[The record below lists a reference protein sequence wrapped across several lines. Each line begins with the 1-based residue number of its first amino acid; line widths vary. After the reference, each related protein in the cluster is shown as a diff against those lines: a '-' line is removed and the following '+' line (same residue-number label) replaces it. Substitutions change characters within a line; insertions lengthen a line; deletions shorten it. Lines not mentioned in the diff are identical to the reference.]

1 MLSAP
6 LLPARIPRPIT
17 DKRLAQAHAVE
28 EFFEALLGDLY
39 QDMRSGA
46 VMLARNYDV
55 LERICQPRA
64 VVRVGKRAT
73 RRGIV
78 ALPRIRKPEPVT
90 DARLELAFAAER
102 LLDAILE
109 DLFQDVISGA
119 PVVSRKYRL
128 LWLHKPPSAVTPA
141 LRCAVG

>member
-6 LLPARIPRPIT
+6 LHPARIPRPIT

-46 VMLARNYDV
+46 VMLARNYDI
-55 LERICQPRA
+55 LERVCQARA
-64 VVRVGKRAT
+64 VVRVGKHDACRS
-73 RRGIV
+73 IV
-78 ALPRIRKPEPVT
+78 TPLRIRDPEPIT

-128 LWLHKPPSAVTPA
+128 LWVHKPPSAVTPA

>member
-6 LLPARIPRPIT
+6 PLPARIPRPIT

-28 EFFEALLGDLY
+28 ELFEALLRDLY

-64 VVRVGKRAT
+64 VVHVGKRAT

-78 ALPRIRKPEPVT
+78 ALRRIRKPEPVT
-90 DARLELAFAAER
+90 DARLELAFATER